1 MRVAQKLF
9 QVLGKRVP
17 RAEGVLGL
25 LVDEPEQGEAAKEK
39 QAGHTH
45 QGCEDHGDDDP
56 GRG

>member
-25 LVDEPEQGEAAKEK
+25 LVDVPEQGEAAKEK
-39 QAGHTH
+39 QAGRTH